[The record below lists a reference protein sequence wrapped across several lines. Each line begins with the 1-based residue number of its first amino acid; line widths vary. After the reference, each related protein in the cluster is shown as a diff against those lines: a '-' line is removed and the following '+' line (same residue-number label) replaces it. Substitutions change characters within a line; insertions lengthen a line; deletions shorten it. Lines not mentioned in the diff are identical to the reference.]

1 MFRISTFFFY
11 PLSLGFV
18 LVLSLSSASAQD
30 FRQMAEKGKV
40 LLERQL
46 YSDAIQELLAASQTP
61 EGKQNA
67 EVHYHLGLAYYRVAI
82 IDRAILALER
92 AVSLAKAD
100 PERQRPALLLEQ
112 IKQLFTKV
120 QITLEVDPDELGKV
134 VVQLEPTEPFSN
146 LQKRRAHAMLAKK
159 WRQGTPLKTGAYY
172 LPKGTYRFGMQQPA
186 CLSYGFFLNN
196 QPIKTLDVA
205 DATIQLAIK
214 DKPTCVCEGGQVL
227 KQDAKKRYCT
237 CPEGT
242 LWSQRENRCE
252 IPKNAAAAPSWIS
265 KNWPWVT
272 ALTVIVVAAG
282 VTVPVLLV
290 MNNNSPQKAE
300 FSKGF
305 DFK

>member
-1 MFRISTFFFY
+1 MLRTSTFFCSA
-11 PLSLGFV
+11 LSLGFV
-18 LVLSLSSASAQD
+18 FFNLFSSAHAQD
-30 FRQMAEKGKV
+30 FRRMAEKGKI

-46 YSDAIQELLAASQTP
+46 YTDAIQELYPASQTP

-67 EVHYHLGLAYYRVAI
+67 EVHYHLGLAYYRTAIVDRAVAALKRSVAI
-82 IDRAILALER
+82 A
-92 AVSLAKAD
+92 STGG
-100 PERQRPALLLEQ
+100 ERQRAALLLEQ
-112 IKQLFTKV
+112 IKQLFAKV
-120 QITLEVDPDELGKV
+120 QITLEVDPDELGKIA
-134 VVQLEPTEPFSN
+134 VQLEPNEPFSN
-146 LQKRRAHAMLAKK
+146 LQKRRVHASLAKRWK
-159 WRQGTPLKTGAYY
+159 RGVLFKTAAYF

-186 CLSYGFFLNN
+186 CLRYGFFLNN
-196 QPIKTLDVA
+196 QALKTLEVA
-205 DATIQLAIK
+205 DATVQLVIK
-214 DKPTCVCEGGQVL
+214 DKPSCVCEGGQVL

-272 ALTVIVVAAG
+272 ALTVVVVAAG

-290 MNNNSPQKAE
+290 MNNNSPQKVE